1 MSFWVYI
8 LASKRN
14 GTLYTGH
21 TDDLP
26 HRTGQHQH
34 ENLKGFT
41 SKYDVKILVWF
52 EEHQTRIQARTRE
65 KQIKEWRRA
74 WKLRLIEMTN
84 PDWKDLSLDLNNWY
98 PYRGR

>member
-8 LASKRN
+8 LASERN

-21 TDDLP
+21 TDNLAK
-26 HRTGQHQH
+26 RTGQHQH

-41 SKYDVKILVWF
+41 SKYGVNRLVWF
-52 EEHQTRIQARTRE
+52 EERQTRDGARNRE
-65 KQIKEWRRA
+65 RQIKEWRRA
-74 WKLRLIEMTN
+74 WKLRLIEMNN

-98 PYRGR
+98 PY

>member
-1 MSFWVYI
+1 MAFWVYI

-26 HRTGQHQH
+26 HRVWQHKEGQTP
-34 ENLKGFT
+34 GFA
-41 SKYDVKILVWF
+41 SKYGATILVWV
-52 EEHQTRIQARTRE
+52 EAHPTRE
-65 KQIKEWRRA
+65 AAKTRERQIKEWRRA
-74 WKLRLIEMTN
+74 WKLRLIEMSN

-98 PYRGR
+98 PYRTR

>member
-8 LASKRN
+8 LASRRN

-21 TDDLP
+21 TDNLP
-26 HRTGQHQH
+26 KRVGQHQD
-34 ENLKGFT
+34 EDLPGFT
-41 SKYDVKILVWF
+41 SKYGVKMLVWF
-52 EEHQTRIQARTRE
+52 EEHATRDSARNRE
-65 KQIKEWRRA
+65 RQIEEWRRA

-98 PYRGR
+98 PYNTH